1 MGQKVDS
8 ADIYDLLEDKPL
20 LSISTLN
27 NDILFETKP
36 NVYTVFES
44 TFTQKAQQSISAS
57 SVSDTDSK

>member
-1 MGQKVDS
+1 MGQKVDT
-8 ADIYDLLEDKPL
+8 ADIYDLLEDKSL